1 MPGRSARGV
10 ADWGRGPPGG
20 CDLRVRRDGARR
32 HGGRGAA
39 LAGLALLVAIA
50 VTVPVEGSLGQPGL
64 TAAMVAVVLLILIGA
79 LGDML
84 AIAVAAA
91 DEPALHSMAA
101 RRRVGAKGAL
111 ALKRRADRVASIS
124 GDIVGDVAGTV
135 SGAIGAAWSFSA
147 AHAHGWPPTEAA
159 ALAVAVVAALTVG
172 AKGTLKGIALEHSHA
187 VLQAAG
193 YVAHVA
199 SAPLGAL
206 RARRRAGLR
215 RR

>member
-1 MPGRSARGV
+1 MPFAT
-10 ADWGRGPPGG
+10 AAGRGAAP
-20 CDLRVRRDGARR
+20 R
-32 HGGRGAA
+32 GRGAA

-159 ALAVAVVAALTVG
+159 ALAVALVAALTVG
-172 AKGTLKGIALEHSHA
+172 AKGTLKGIALEHCHA

-206 RARRRAGLR
+206 RERRRAGLR